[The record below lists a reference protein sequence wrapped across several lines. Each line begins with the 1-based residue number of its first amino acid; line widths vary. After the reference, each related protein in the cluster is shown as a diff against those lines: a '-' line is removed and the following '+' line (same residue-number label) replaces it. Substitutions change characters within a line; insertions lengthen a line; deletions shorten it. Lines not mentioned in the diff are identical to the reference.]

1 MSGWET
7 LEAIREFRT
16 GAFGWL
22 VDVVDILLLAYI
34 FYYLFLLIR
43 GTRAVQMLLGVG
55 VLMVFY
61 MATGLAGLETV
72 HRVLGGILFYVPF
85 AMIVVFQNTI
95 RRALATFGGNLT
107 LHGLHSTQPGR
118 IVDEVV
124 LAARSLAQRKL
135 GALIVL
141 EREQGLR
148 SYIETGIQID
158 AVLSYDLLVNIFI
171 PKTPLHDGAVI
182 IQEGRL
188 VAASCFLPLTSHP
201 TLSKEFGTRHRAAV
215 GVTEETDAVT
225 VVVSEERGE
234 ISAAFEGRIY
244 RDLNDDELRSFLRR
258 NLRLRAEKEADGIVR
273 DEEVPPGG
281 VSVIQGGGS
290 VRTGGEKVHEG

>member
-1 MSGWET
+1 MSGWST
-7 LEAIREFRT
+7 LEAVRQFRA
-16 GAFGWL
+16 GPFGWVL
-22 VDVVDILLLAYI
+22 DIIDVLLLAYVI
-34 FYYLFLLIR
+34 YHMFLLIR
-43 GTRAVQMLLGVG
+43 GTRAVQMLLGV
-55 VLMVFY
+55 VFLAVFY
-61 MATGLAGLETV
+61 AATGVAGLETV
-72 HRVLGGILFYVPF
+72 HRVVGVILFYVPF

-95 RRALATFGGNLT
+95 RRALATFGGNLPIRRFYT
-107 LHGLHSTQPGR
+107 TQPAR

-124 LAARSLAQRKL
+124 LASRSLAQRKL

-148 SYIETGIQID
+148 SYIETGIHLD
-158 AVLSYDLLVNIFI
+158 AVVSYDLLVNIFI

-215 GVTEETDAVT
+215 GLTEETDAVT

-244 RDLNDDELRSFLRR
+244 RDMDDDELRGFLRR
-258 NLRLRAEKEADGIVR
+258 NLRLRVDDEPPLVED
-273 DEEVPPGG
+273 DEEPEAGA
-281 VSVIQGGGS
+281 
-290 VRTGGEKVHEG
+290 RREKVHEG